1 MLKYTIKRVLL
12 AILTLWVIITMTFVL
27 MHAIPG
33 DPFSDEK
40 RISPEIMANLEAK
53 YGLDKPLW
61 EQYVIYMGNL
71 LRGDF
76 GTSFKY
82 ANRTVNS
89 LIAKGFPVSFT
100 LGMVACVI
108 GIATGIVFGIISGCN
123 RGRLPDYLV
132 IILSILCV
140 SVPAFVFASLFQYCF
155 GAKLKWF
162 PVAGWGS
169 AVYMVLPCLALGLR
183 LIAYI
188 ARMMRTSMLDVLGQD
203 YIKTARAKG
212 LTNGQVIRRHAI
224 RNAITPIITISGTMM
239 AGTLVGSFV
248 IENIFNIPGM
258 GKYLVNA
265 VKESDYTVILGM
277 TAFYAVVLVV
287 ITFLVD
293 VLYVVVDR
301 RVKLD

>member
-1 MLKYTIKRVLL
+1 MLKYTLKRVFL
-12 AILTLWVIITMTFVL
+12 AIVTLWVIITMTFVL

-33 DPFSDEK
+33 DPFSNEK
-40 RISPEIMANLEAK
+40 RIAPDIMANLEAK
-53 YGLDKPLW
+53 YGLDKPLI
-61 EQYVIYMGNL
+61 EQYFIYMGNL
-71 LRGDF
+71 LKGDF
-76 GTSFKY
+76 GTSYKY

-89 LIAKGFPVSFT
+89 LIAKGFPVSCT
-100 LGMVACVI
+100 VGAVACAI
-108 GIATGIVFGIISGCN
+108 GICVGLVFGVIAAVN

-132 IILSILCV
+132 IILSIICV
-140 SVPAFVFASLFQYCF
+140 SVPAFVFASLFQYTF

-162 PVAGWGS
+162 PVAGWDS
-169 AVYMVLPCLALGLR
+169 PIYMVLPCVALGLR
-183 LIAYI
+183 LIAHI

-203 YIKTARAKG
+203 YIMTAKAKG
-212 LTNGQVIRRHAI
+212 LSNGQVIFRHTI
-224 RNAITPIITISGTMM
+224 RNAITPVISVCGTMI

-277 TAFYAVVLVV
+277 TAFYALILVV
-287 ITFLVD
+287 VTFLVD
-293 VLYVVVDR
+293 MLYVVVDR

>member
-1 MLKYTIKRVLL
+1 MVKYTLKRLLL
-12 AILTLWVIITMTFVL
+12 AILTLWVIITITFCL

-40 RISPEIMANLEAK
+40 RIAPEIMANLEAK
-53 YGLDKPLW
+53 YGLDKPKI
-61 EQYVIYMGNL
+61 EQYFIYMGNL
-71 LRGDF
+71 LKGDF
-76 GTSFKY
+76 GTSYKY

-89 LIAKGFPVSFT
+89 LIAKGFPVSCT
-100 LGMVACVI
+100 VGAVACAI
-108 GIATGIVFGIISGCN
+108 GIVVGIVFGILSAIN
-123 RGRLPDYLV
+123 RGRWPDYLV

-140 SVPAFVFASLFQYCF
+140 SVPAFVFASLFQYAF
-155 GAKLKWF
+155 GAKLRWL
-162 PVAGWGS
+162 PVAGWES
-169 AVYMVLPCLALGLR
+169 PIYMVLPCVALGLR
-183 LIAYI
+183 LIAHI

-203 YIKTARAKG
+203 YIMTARAKG
-212 LTNGQVIRRHAI
+212 LTNGQVIRRHTI
-224 RNAITPIITISGTMM
+224 RNAITPVVSVCGTMI

-277 TAFYAVVLVV
+277 TAFYALVLVV
-287 ITFLVD
+287 VTFIVD
-293 VLYVVVDR
+293 ILYVVVDR

>member
-1 MLKYTIKRVLL
+1 MVKYTLKRLLL
-12 AILTLWVIITMTFVL
+12 AILTLWVIITITFCL

-40 RISPEIMANLEAK
+40 RIAPEIMANLNAK
-53 YGLDKPLW
+53 YGLDKPLF
-61 EQYVIYMGNL
+61 EQYVIYMKNL
-71 LRGDF
+71 LHGDF

-89 LIAKGFPVSFT
+89 LIASGFPVSCT
-100 LGMVACVI
+100 VGAVACAI
-108 GIATGIVFGIISGCN
+108 GIVVGIVFGILSAVN
-123 RGRLPDYLV
+123 RGRWPDYMV

-140 SVPAFVFASLFQYCF
+140 SVPAFVFASLFQYSF
-155 GAKLKWF
+155 GAKLQWL
-162 PVAGWGS
+162 PVAGWKS
-169 AVYMVLPCLALGLR
+169 PIYMVLPCVALGLR
-183 LIAYI
+183 LIAHI

-203 YIKTARAKG
+203 YIMTARAKG
-212 LTNGQVIRRHAI
+212 LTNGQVIRRHTI
-224 RNAITPIITISGTMM
+224 RNAITPVVSVCGTMI

-277 TAFYAVVLVV
+277 TAFYALVLVV
-287 ITFLVD
+287 VTFIVD
-293 VLYVVVDR
+293 ILYVVVDR

>member
-1 MLKYTIKRVLL
+1 MVKYTLKRLLL
-12 AILTLWVIITMTFVL
+12 AILTLWVIITITFCL

-40 RISPEIMANLEAK
+40 RIAPEIMANLNAK
-53 YGLDKPLW
+53 YGLDKPLF
-61 EQYVIYMGNL
+61 EQYVIYMKNL
-71 LRGDF
+71 LHGDF

-89 LIAKGFPVSFT
+89 LIASGFPVSCT
-100 LGMVACVI
+100 VGAVACAI
-108 GIATGIVFGIISGCN
+108 GIIVGIVFGILSAVN
-123 RGRLPDYLV
+123 RGRWPDYMV

-140 SVPAFVFASLFQYCF
+140 SVPAFVFASLFQYTF
-155 GAKLKWF
+155 GAKLQWL
-162 PVAGWGS
+162 PVAGWKS
-169 AVYMVLPCLALGLR
+169 PVYMVLPCVALGLR
-183 LIAYI
+183 LIAHV

-203 YIKTARAKG
+203 YIMTARAKG
-212 LTNGQVIRRHAI
+212 LTNGQVIRRHTI
-224 RNAITPIITISGTMM
+224 RNAITPVVSVCGTMI

-277 TAFYAVVLVV
+277 TAFYALVLVV
-287 ITFLVD
+287 VTFIVD

>member
-12 AILTLWVIITMTFVL
+12 AILTLWVIITMTFAL
-27 MHAIPG
+27 MHSIPG

-140 SVPAFVFASLFQYCF
+140 SVPAFVFASLFQYSF
-155 GAKLKWF
+155 GAKLQWF
-162 PVAGWGS
+162 PVAGWGG

-212 LTNGQVIRRHAI
+212 LTNGQVIWRHAV

>member
-1 MLKYTIKRVLL
+1 MVKYTLKRLLL
-12 AILTLWVIITMTFVL
+12 AILTLWVIITITFCL

-40 RISPEIMANLEAK
+40 RIAPEIMANLNAK
-53 YGLDKPLW
+53 YGLDKPLF
-61 EQYVIYMGNL
+61 EQYVIYMKNL
-71 LRGDF
+71 LHGDF

-89 LIAKGFPVSFT
+89 LIATGFPVSCT
-100 LGMVACVI
+100 VGAVACAI
-108 GIATGIVFGIISGCN
+108 GIVVGIVFGILSAVN
-123 RGRLPDYLV
+123 RGRWPDYMV
-132 IILSILCV
+132 IMLSILCV
-140 SVPAFVFASLFQYCF
+140 SVPAFVFASLFQYTF
-155 GAKLKWF
+155 GAKLQWL
-162 PVAGWGS
+162 PVAGWKS
-169 AVYMVLPCLALGLR
+169 PVYMVLPCVALGLR
-183 LIAYI
+183 LIAHV

-203 YIKTARAKG
+203 YIMTARAKG
-212 LTNGQVIRRHAI
+212 LTNGQVIRRHTI
-224 RNAITPIITISGTMM
+224 RNAITPVVSVCGTMI

-277 TAFYAVVLVV
+277 TAFYALVLVV
-287 ITFLVD
+287 VTFIVD

>member
-1 MLKYTIKRVLL
+1 MVKYTLKRLLL
-12 AILTLWVIITMTFVL
+12 AILTLWVIITITFCL

-40 RISPEIMANLEAK
+40 RIAPEIMANLNAK
-53 YGLDKPLW
+53 YGLDKPLF
-61 EQYVIYMGNL
+61 EQYVIYMKNL
-71 LRGDF
+71 LHGDF

-89 LIAKGFPVSFT
+89 LIASGFPVSCT
-100 LGMVACVI
+100 VGAVACAI
-108 GIATGIVFGIISGCN
+108 GIVVGIVFGILSAVN
-123 RGRLPDYLV
+123 RGRWPDYMV

-140 SVPAFVFASLFQYCF
+140 SVPAFVFASLFQYSF
-155 GAKLKWF
+155 GAKLQWL
-162 PVAGWGS
+162 PVAGWKS
-169 AVYMVLPCLALGLR
+169 PIYMVLPCVALGLR
-183 LIAYI
+183 LIAHI
-188 ARMMRTSMLDVLGQD
+188 ARMMRTSMLGVLGQD
-203 YIKTARAKG
+203 YIMTARAKG
-212 LTNGQVIRRHAI
+212 LTNGQVIRRHTI
-224 RNAITPIITISGTMM
+224 RNAITPVVSVCGTMI

-277 TAFYAVVLVV
+277 TAFYALVLVV
-287 ITFLVD
+287 VTFIVD
-293 VLYVVVDR
+293 ILYVVVDR

>member
-1 MLKYTIKRVLL
+1 MLKYTLKRLFL
-12 AILTLWVIITMTFVL
+12 AILTLWVIITITFCL

-40 RISPEIMANLEAK
+40 RIAPEIMANLNAK
-53 YGLDKPLW
+53 YGLDKPLF
-61 EQYVIYMGNL
+61 EQYVIYMKNL
-71 LRGDF
+71 LHGDF

-89 LIAKGFPVSFT
+89 LIATGFPVSCT
-100 LGMVACVI
+100 VGAVACAI
-108 GIATGIVFGIISGCN
+108 GIVMGIVFGILSAVN
-123 RGRLPDYLV
+123 RGRWPDYLV
-132 IILSILCV
+132 IIMSILCV
-140 SVPAFVFASLFQYCF
+140 SVPAFVFASLFQYTF
-155 GAKLKWF
+155 GAKLQWL
-162 PVAGWGS
+162 PVAGWKS
-169 AVYMVLPCLALGLR
+169 PVYMILPCVALGLR
-183 LIAYI
+183 LIAHI

-203 YIKTARAKG
+203 YIMTARAKG
-212 LTNGQVIRRHAI
+212 LTDGQVIRRHTI
-224 RNAITPIITISGTMM
+224 RNAITPVVSVCGTMI

-277 TAFYAVVLVV
+277 TAFYALVLVV
-287 ITFLVD
+287 VTFVVD
-293 VLYVVVDR
+293 MLYVVVDR

>member
-1 MLKYTIKRVLL
+1 MVKYTLKRLLL
-12 AILTLWVIITMTFVL
+12 AILTLWVIITITFCL

-40 RISPEIMANLEAK
+40 RIAPEIMANLNAK
-53 YGLDKPLW
+53 YGLDKPLF
-61 EQYVIYMGNL
+61 EQYIIYMKNL
-71 LRGDF
+71 LHGDF

-89 LIAKGFPVSFT
+89 LIATGFPVSCT
-100 LGMVACVI
+100 VGAVACAI
-108 GIATGIVFGIISGCN
+108 GILVGIVFGILSAVN
-123 RGRLPDYLV
+123 RGRWPDYMV
-132 IILSILCV
+132 IMLSILCV
-140 SVPAFVFASLFQYCF
+140 SVPAFVFASLFQYTF
-155 GAKLKWF
+155 GAKLQWL
-162 PVAGWGS
+162 PVAGWKS
-169 AVYMVLPCLALGLR
+169 PVYMVLPCVALGLR
-183 LIAYI
+183 LIAHV

-203 YIKTARAKG
+203 YIMTARAKG
-212 LTNGQVIRRHAI
+212 LTNGQVIRRHTI
-224 RNAITPIITISGTMM
+224 RNAITPVVSVCGTMI

-277 TAFYAVVLVV
+277 TAFYALVLVV
-287 ITFLVD
+287 VTFIVD

>member
-1 MLKYTIKRVLL
+1 MLKYTLKRLLL
-12 AILTLWVIITMTFVL
+12 AILTLWVIITITFCL

-40 RISPEIMANLEAK
+40 RIAPEIMANLNAK
-53 YGLDKPLW
+53 YGLDKPLF
-61 EQYVIYMGNL
+61 EQYIIYMKNL
-71 LRGDF
+71 LHGDF

-89 LIAKGFPVSFT
+89 LIATGFPVSCT
-100 LGMVACVI
+100 VGAVACAI
-108 GIATGIVFGIISGCN
+108 GIVMGIVFGILSAVN
-123 RGRLPDYLV
+123 RGRWPDYMV
-132 IILSILCV
+132 IIMSILCV
-140 SVPAFVFASLFQYCF
+140 SVPAFVFASLFQYTF
-155 GAKLKWF
+155 GAKLQWL
-162 PVAGWGS
+162 PVAGWKS
-169 AVYMVLPCLALGLR
+169 PIYMILPCVALGLR
-183 LIAYI
+183 LIAHI

-203 YIKTARAKG
+203 YIMTARAKG
-212 LTNGQVIRRHAI
+212 LTDGQVIRRHTI
-224 RNAITPIITISGTMM
+224 RNAITPVVSVCGTMI

-277 TAFYAVVLVV
+277 TAFYALVLVIV
-287 ITFLVD
+287 TFIVD

>member
-1 MLKYTIKRVLL
+1 MVKYTLKRLLL
-12 AILTLWVIITMTFVL
+12 AILTLWVIITITFCL

-40 RISPEIMANLEAK
+40 RIAPEIMANLEAK
-53 YGLDKPLW
+53 YGLDKPKI
-61 EQYVIYMGNL
+61 EQYFIYMGNL
-71 LRGDF
+71 LKGDF
-76 GTSFKY
+76 GTSYKY

-89 LIAKGFPVSFT
+89 LIAKGFPVSCT
-100 LGMVACVI
+100 VGAVACAI
-108 GIATGIVFGIISGCN
+108 GIVVGIVFGILSAIN
-123 RGRLPDYLV
+123 RGRWPDYLV

-140 SVPAFVFASLFQYCF
+140 SVPAFVFASLFQYAF
-155 GAKLKWF
+155 GAKLRWL
-162 PVAGWGS
+162 PVAGWES
-169 AVYMVLPCLALGLR
+169 PIYMVLPCVALGLR
-183 LIAYI
+183 LIAHV

-203 YIKTARAKG
+203 YIMTARAKG
-212 LTNGQVIRRHAI
+212 LTNGQVIRRHTI
-224 RNAITPIITISGTMM
+224 RNAITPVVSVCGTMI

-277 TAFYAVVLVV
+277 TAFYALVLVV
-287 ITFLVD
+287 VTFIVD
-293 VLYVVVDR
+293 ILYVVVDR